1 MALGEGGI
9 DSQVQ
14 DKMDTYR
21 SNPQALQK
29 AYGIG
34 KQTIDLLALQKLTTE
49 KKQAAAAMQA
59 AQQQQPGTIA
69 EQREAEALGLIKA
82 ETNNTLGDL
91 TSRTKGTL
99 GQQATVQKKAQQSV
113 GKPSQGGGLA
123 ALLGGGPKPPQ
134 ARPPMGNPAAQ
145 GLAGARMAQ
154 AATQTG
160 GPRRMAQGGIVGFA
174 GGQEV
179 GTTPL
184 QRKLGGFK
192 KYFTDS
198 KTRIDLQN
206 EVKKKFRGFAAPIP
220 GGLTRQSDEQQAY
233 AKSIMAAIPELDN
246 VQLNDLLALPF
257 TADMSGYD
265 VSSLPPVPSGSSST
279 ETETD
284 GGPAELPP
292 RVDGRTIDPATGL
305 PYSPITYE
313 APEPYK
319 SEVSKLTRED
329 LTVAPVVPA
338 TPDTTDVDTAQE
350 NLLKTVGSIPDG
362 VDVVDVA
369 KAPLEAVPSSSYL
382 SPQGIKAENELLRRA
397 GEDFDADPTAALDDA
412 RASADLYGLRKEKQ
426 EISRDQ
432 QQRQT
437 EFQDRVLDPA
447 LVKKMKRMETFG
459 GGAKYGRG
467 GIGQGYLESE
477 KRFQDIERGG
487 LKTLADLQQTG
498 IANDNLL
505 VQQGNAAGESAAT
518 RAQSDKTNAGTIYQN
533 QVVADRAMATSQ
545 QAIQQ
550 NINTAHALAENTI
563 NNQEYKAQLQ
573 VITNEAAARRQIL
586 STATILQDGE
596 NNRLVAQSQNKQD
609 ALVATA
615 SNLIE
620 QAKETDKFRQEQDKI
635 VQLDEQNA
643 RALAMDQS
651 NMLREEYNTIINED
665 PNIIKLRKEVADS
678 ETEADIR
685 DAKLRLT
692 TYEDVL
698 EARLASLFAF
708 DYAKLYALEQKVAKF
723 EQQRLQGVGGG
734 PIDVEDPAITVNPV
748 GAQ

>member
-154 AATQTG
+154 AAAQTG
-160 GPRRMAQGGIVGFA
+160 GPQRMAQGGIVGFA
-174 GGQEV
+174 GDDGNNQVKSPTGRFLEPFV
-179 GTTPL
+179 KPFTKEGIATQKLRMRVAEKFGAYGGIGKGLFARQTPEAY
-184 QRKLGGFK
+184 
-192 KYFTDS
+192 KYATS
-198 KTRIDLQN
+198 
-206 EVKKKFRGFAAPIP
+206 V
-220 GGLTRQSDEQQAY
+220 
-233 AKSIMAAIPELDN
+233 LDN
-246 VQLNDLLALPF
+246 LQSLDEAALLELEAVNFDPLA
-257 TADMSGYD
+257 TD
-265 VSSLPPVPSGSSST
+265 VSSLPPLPTGT
-279 ETETD
+279 ETETETEI
-284 GGPAELPP
+284 PEVLPP

-313 APEPYK
+313 APEPYE
-319 SEVSKLTRED
+319 SEVSQLTRED

-412 RASADLYGLRKEKQ
+412 RVSADLYGLRKEKQ

-477 KRFQDIERGG
+477 RRFQDIERGG

-518 RAQSDKTNAGTIYQN
+518 RAQSDKTNAATIYQN
-533 QVVADRAMATSQ
+533 RVVADRAMATSQ

-692 TYEDVL
+692 AYEDVL

-734 PIDVEDPAITVNPV
+734 QLSVDDPTIEVNPV

>member
-14 DKMDTYR
+14 DRMDTYR
-21 SNPQALQK
+21 SNPKALQK

-34 KQTIDLLALQKLTTE
+34 KQTIDLLALQKLNTE

-69 EQREAEALGLIKA
+69 EQREAEALELIKA
-82 ETNNTLGDL
+82 ETNNSLGDL
-91 TSRTKGTL
+91 TNRTKDTL
-99 GQQATVQKKAQQSV
+99 GQQATVQKKAQQRI
-113 GKPSQGGGLA
+113 GKPNQGGGLA
-123 ALLGGGPKPPQ
+123 ALLGSGPKPPAANPQ
-134 ARPPMGNPAAQ
+134 AG

-154 AATQTG
+154 AAAQQG

-174 GGQEV
+174 GNDGNNQVKSPFGRFIEPLVEPFTKEGIATQKLRQRVAQKFGAYGGV
-179 GTTPL
+179 GKGLFARQTPEAREYATSVLNNL
-184 QRKLGGFK
+184 Q
-192 KYFTDS
+192 S
-198 KTRIDLQN
+198 
-206 EVKKKFRGFAAPIP
+206 
-220 GGLTRQSDEQQAY
+220 
-233 AKSIMAAIPELDN
+233 LDN
-246 VQLNDLLALPF
+246 AALLELEAVDFDPMATDLSALPV
-257 TADMSGYD
+257 
-265 VSSLPPVPSGSSST
+265 VSAST
-279 ETETD
+279 ETEIETETET
-284 GGPAELPP
+284 ELPP

-313 APEPYK
+313 APEPYV
-319 SEVSKLTRED
+319 SELSKLTKED
-329 LTVAPVVPA
+329 LNVDAVVPA
-338 TPDTTDVDTAQE
+338 TPDTSGVTTAKAD
-350 NLLKTVGSIPDG
+350 LLSTIGDIPDSAT
-362 VDVVDVA
+362 VEDVTR
-369 KAPLEAVPSSSYL
+369 APLEAVPSSSYL
-382 SPQGIKAENELLRRA
+382 TADGIAAENKLIERA
-397 GEDFDADPTAALDDA
+397 QTDFDASPEDAMDNA

-432 QQRQT
+432 QARQT

-477 KRFQDIERGG
+477 RRFQDIESGG

-505 VQQGNAAGESAAT
+505 VQQGNAAGESAAG
-518 RAQSDKTNAGTIYQN
+518 RAQADRTNSATIYQN
-533 QVVADRAMATSQ
+533 IVSRDKTMATNAQ
-545 QAIQQ
+545 NIQQ
-550 NINTAHALAENTI
+550 NINTANTLAQNTV

-573 VITNEAAARRQIL
+573 VITNEAAARREVL
-586 STATILQDGE
+586 RTATILQDGE
-596 NNRLVAQSQNKQD
+596 NNRLVAQSQNQQD
-609 ALVATA
+609 ALVASA
-615 SNLIE
+615 ANLIE
-620 QAKETDKFRQEQDKI
+620 RAKETDKFRQDQDKI
-635 VQLDEQNA
+635 VQLDEQTA

-665 PNIIKLRKEVADS
+665 TNIIRLRKEVAES

-692 TYEDVL
+692 AYEDVL

-723 EQQRLQGVGGG
+723 GQQRLQGLGGG
-734 PIDVEDPAITVNPV
+734 PIDVEDPTITVDPV
-748 GAQ
+748 SQ

>member
-14 DKMDTYR
+14 DRMDTYR
-21 SNPQALQK
+21 SNPKALQK

-34 KQTIDLLALQKLTTE
+34 KQTIDLLALQKLNTE

-69 EQREAEALGLIKA
+69 EQREAEALELIKA
-82 ETNNTLGDL
+82 ETNNSLGDL
-91 TSRTKGTL
+91 TNRTKDTL
-99 GQQATVQKKAQQSV
+99 GQQATVQKKAQQRI
-113 GKPSQGGGLA
+113 GKPNQGGGLA
-123 ALLGGGPKPPQ
+123 ALLGSGPKPPAANPQ
-134 ARPPMGNPAAQ
+134 AG

-154 AATQTG
+154 AAAQQG

-174 GGQEV
+174 GNDGNNQVKSPFGRFIE
-179 GTTPL
+179 PL
-184 QRKLGGFK
+184 VEPFTKEGIATQKLRQR
-192 KYFTDS
+192 
-198 KTRIDLQN
+198 
-206 EVKKKFRGFAAPIP
+206 VAKKFGAYGGVGKGLFA
-220 GGLTRQSDEQQAY
+220 RQTPEAREY
-233 AKSIMAAIPELDN
+233 ATSVLNNLQSLDN
-246 VQLNDLLALPF
+246 AALLELEAADFNPLTTDL
-257 TADMSGYD
+257 SG
-265 VSSLPPVPSGSSST
+265 LPPLPTST
-279 ETETD
+279 ETETET
-284 GGPAELPP
+284 ELPP

-313 APEPYK
+313 APEPYV
-319 SEVSKLTRED
+319 SELSKLTNED
-329 LTVAPVVPA
+329 LNVDAVVPA
-338 TPDTTDVDTAQE
+338 TPDTSGVTTAKAD
-350 NLLKTVGSIPDG
+350 LLSTIGDIPDSAT
-362 VDVVDVA
+362 VEDVT

-382 SPQGIKAENELLRRA
+382 SPEGIAAENELLRRA
-397 GEDFDADPTAALDDA
+397 GEDFDADPETAIDDA
-412 RASADLYGLRKEKQ
+412 RAKADLYSLRAEKQ

-432 QQRQT
+432 QARQT

-477 KRFQDIERGG
+477 RRFQDIERGG

-498 IANDNLL
+498 IANDNLM
-505 VQQGNAAGESAAT
+505 VQQGITAGESAGS
-518 RAQSDKTNAGTIYQN
+518 RAQADRTNSATIYQN
-533 QVVADRAMATSQ
+533 IVSRDKAMATSQ
-545 QAIQQ
+545 QTIQQ
-550 NINTAHALAENTI
+550 NINTANTLAQNTV

-573 VITNEAAARRQIL
+573 VITNEAAARREVL
-586 STATILQDGE
+586 RTATILQDGE
-596 NNRLVAQSQNKQD
+596 NNRLVAQSQNQQD
-609 ALVATA
+609 ALVASA
-615 SNLIE
+615 ANLIE
-620 QAKETDKFRQEQDKI
+620 RAKETDKFRQDQDKI
-635 VQLDEQNA
+635 VQLDEQTA

-665 PNIIKLRKEVADS
+665 TNIIRLRKEVAES

-692 TYEDVL
+692 AYEDVL

-723 EQQRLQGVGGG
+723 EQQRLQGLGGG
-734 PIDVEDPAITVNPV
+734 PIDVDDPTITVDPV
-748 GAQ
+748 SQ

>member
-174 GGQEV
+174 GDDGNNQVKSPFGRFIE
-179 GTTPL
+179 PL
-184 QRKLGGFK
+184 VEPFTKESLETQKLRMRVSQKFGAYGGIGK
-192 KYFTDS
+192 G
-198 KTRIDLQN
+198 L
-206 EVKKKFRGFAAPIP
+206 
-220 GGLTRQSDEQQAY
+220 LTRQTPEAREY
-233 AKSIMAAIPELDN
+233 ATKVLDN
-246 VQLNDLLALPF
+246 LQSLDKAALLELEAVNFDPLA
-257 TADMSGYD
+257 TD
-265 VSSLPPVPSGSSST
+265 VSSLPPLPT
-279 ETETD
+279 ETETETETEI
-284 GGPAELPP
+284 PEVLPP

-313 APEPYK
+313 APEPYE
-319 SEVSKLTRED
+319 SEVSQLTRED

-518 RAQSDKTNAGTIYQN
+518 RAQSDKTNAATIYQN

-734 PIDVEDPAITVNPV
+734 PIDVEDPTITVNPV